1 MRTIALAL
9 LTLLI
14 APSITLAGPHLKK
27 LHELHAQH
35 KHAHKMKKATHQ
47 ACKNCDG
54 DGGAPAH
61 HHLHH
66 GKH

>member
-14 APSITLAGPHLKK
+14 APSITLAGPCLKK
-27 LHELHAQH
+27 LHEHHAQH
-35 KHAHKMKKATHQ
+35 LHNHKMKKATHQ

-54 DGGAPAH
+54 DGGGAVH
-61 HHLHH
+61 HHHHH
-66 GKH
+66 GG